1 MTGTG
6 GGSGPEA
13 RIRVLIAAPLSL
25 FSGAIRAALD
35 QQSDMTVVAECDDCR
50 TVLAAAIGFPADVVL
65 VDAGLPEDGGIE
77 ACARIKAT
85 IAPTRVLVVGRGTDD
100 GELVAAV
107 EAGADGYLTAQSGL
121 DDLLAAIRHLHGG
134 EAWIPPA
141 MLGRLLRELI
151 RRRRAERATAE
162 RLSRLSRREREVL
175 DHLAEGLD
183 PHEIAQKLF
192 VSPHT
197 VRSHVQNL
205 LQKLGLHSKL
215 EAVSLLLDS
224 RPRRPEPGTVD
235 P

>member
-1 MTGTG
+1 MSKEGSESGTGT
-6 GGSGPEA
+6 

-35 QQSDMTVVAECDDCR
+35 QQSDIAVVAECDNCR
-50 TVLAAAIGFPADVVL
+50 AVIDAAMRFRVDVVL
-65 VDAGLPEDGGIE
+65 VDAGLPEEGGVE

-85 IAPTRVLVVGRGTDD
+85 IGQTRVLVVGGGTDE

-107 EAGADGYLTAQSGL
+107 EAGADGYVTVQSGL
-121 DDLLAAIRHLHGG
+121 DDVLAAVRHLHGG

-141 MLGRLLRELI
+141 MLGRLLGDLI

-175 DHLAEGLD
+175 DHLAEGRD

-205 LQKLGLHSKL
+205 LRKLGLHSKID
-215 EAVSLLLDS
+215 AVNLLLDS
-224 RPRRPEPGTVD
+224 RLRRQETGTAD